1 MIGDL
6 GEGSRKHGLALG
18 WMLSGRWGNSMTG
31 YLNESYLEDR
41 NRSRLKL

>member
-6 GEGSRKHGLALG
+6 GESSRMQGFALG
-18 WMLSGRWGNSMTG
+18 WMLSERWGNAMTG
-31 YLNESYLEDR
+31 YLNEPYLEDR